1 MRRKDLAGILVDLRR
16 EQPQKC
22 VSLVRLVWPE
32 IKAAL
37 DRGHSIKVIHERFV
51 ERGVSISYRLFALYV
66 SQLRR
71 EHTQRGTS
79 AEDPAA
85 YVSARRQA
93 GASPNLSSND
103 ENLLAII
110 RVPKRRLFSAKA
122 AAQYLGIHEETL
134 RKLTETG
141 VLPVSRLGTRRV
153 YKLED
158 LNSYIESL
166 PSCVGK

>member
-1 MRRKDLAGILVDLRR
+1 MRRKDLAGILVGLRR
-16 EQPQKC
+16 EQPQKF

-79 AEDPAA
+79 AE
-85 YVSARRQA
+85 YVSARRQ
-93 GASPNLSSND
+93 GGC
-103 ENLLAII
+103 LAE
-110 RVPKRRLFSAKA
+110 PLK
-122 AAQYLGIHEETL
+122 Q
-134 RKLTETG
+134 
-141 VLPVSRLGTRRV
+141 
-153 YKLED
+153 
-158 LNSYIESL
+158 
-166 PSCVGK
+166 